1 MAVQRVSP
9 LPPSPLPVAGGEWS
23 VKNGYLWTL
32 ADPPPPLSPVAYL
45 GDRDV
50 NLVTRD
56 GRPFGPF
63 ANPVHGSPY
72 RGEAVAYLASWTSR
86 LAHASAPAYD
96 PLYSIEYSFP
106 SAVWETGA
114 AGADGRPQVAYADGL
129 FSSAGLGTDPGLSLF
144 RLRALDYRRLR
155 RAPAAPPLSASQSDA
170 PDLVR
175 LVYDSDA
182 QSPLPSEYDALPV
195 SASYSVAAS
204 QAAADA
210 NLGKWLVPSRSPAD
224 PFSRQAGM
232 AYLLRVAAGWAASV
246 SAPQPD
252 AALADGGFASGQA
265 SQDPEPVQASD
276 VRALFADALSSGMSG
291 CWAVAWGVDPFAAL
305 AGTSWIDVPPVT
317 ETRWRYSVR
326 AVFSVYDARNAS
338 LLAESDPVVLGP
350 VEMGA
355 VPDESA
361 QVRFLDASGEHG
373 VVYDPL
379 PGGGC
384 RWDAW
389 TTEFLSDYPLYGG
402 GAYDTPDYYC
412 PDGGVFPGR
421 NLGTLATLDLGTCT
435 PSASEAAYFGHV
447 LRCSFEV
454 VRESYEVEVEPAR
467 RVLSRGSAP
476 LSASGES
483 TRHPVVFSY
492 ESHAARVR
500 NADEATSAELAARAA
515 AKAAAKAAWAA
526 ALEGG
531 QASALTF
538 LDGAWQGD
546 NTEPPSPNRIAT
558 CPGVA
563 EAWERASSGAGSS
576 AEYGW
581 EGAYGPIRHATRVRR
596 VRGANQGPSTSG
608 AWWVLSCGGSAVSGG
623 GGMNRSSETGEL
635 DGSVSE
641 DGRFDLEYRE
651 SVSRVRSSDARTP
664 LAPGDGT
671 PVPLASPDHVGI
683 RPVFVAEV
691 TLEVGSYA
699 VTSST
704 VTTEGCVGETYSR
717 TTYQHQMH
725 TRTRRWTVAG
735 FVPSSAEWVR
745 AAGSAS
751 GSASGDRY
759 VLGGAGAS
767 ALASFVSSRVL
778 AACGLPAE
786 AKDLLGA
793 APALVWLEHAQRRNF
808 SVDDQE
814 AWWPCASHDAAVYY
828 VEYRDP
834 GGGAWE
840 DGGVL
845 QLGEWEDAPG
855 EYVLSADVS
864 VDVSFPVCAFES
876 GYCA

>member
-1 MAVQRVSP
+1 MSVTRAC
-9 LPPSPLPVAGGEWS
+9 PPGPDAKP
-23 VKNGYLWTL
+23 GYLWVL
-32 ADPPPPLSPVAYL
+32 DDPLPPLSPVAYL

-63 ANPVHGSPY
+63 ANPVRGSPY

-96 PLYSIEYSFP
+96 PLYGIEYSFP

-114 AGADGRPQVAYADGL
+114 AGADGRPRVACADGL
-129 FSSAGLGTDPGLSLF
+129 FSAAGFGEGPGLSPF

-182 QSPLPSEYDALPV
+182 QTPLPSEYDALPV
-195 SASYSVAAS
+195 AASYSVAAS

-224 PFSRQAGM
+224 PFSAQAGM
-232 AYLLRVAAGWAASV
+232 AHLLRAAAGWAASV

-252 AALADGGFASGQA
+252 AALADGGFASGYA
-265 SQDPEPVQASD
+265 SQGPEPARASD
-276 VRALFADALSSGMSG
+276 VRALFADALASGMSR
-291 CWAVAWGVDPFAAL
+291 CWALAWGIDPFAAL
-305 AGTSWIDVPPVT
+305 AGTSWTEVPPVA

-326 AVFSVYDARNAS
+326 AVFSVYDALNAS

-355 VPDESA
+355 APDGSA

-389 TTEFLSDYPLYGG
+389 TTEFLSAYPTYGG
-402 GAYDTPDYYC
+402 AAYDSPGFYC

-421 NLGTLATLDLGTCT
+421 NLATLAALDLGTCA

-447 LRCSFEV
+447 LRCSLEV
-454 VRESYEVEVEPAR
+454 VRESYEAEVEPAR

-483 TRHPVVFSY
+483 ALHPVVFSY
-492 ESHAARVR
+492 ESRAARVR
-500 NADEATSAELAARAA
+500 NADEATSAELDARAA

-531 QASALTF
+531 HASALTF
-538 LDGAWQGD
+538 LDGAWQGGQ
-546 NTEPPSPNRIAT
+546 EPAAPGSEWA

-576 AEYGW
+576 AEFGW
-581 EGAYGPIRHATRVRR
+581 EGAYGPVRHETRVRR
-596 VRGANQGPSTSG
+596 VRGADRGSS
-608 AWWVLSCGGSAVSGG
+608 AWWVLSCGGSAVPGW

-635 DGSVSE
+635 DGGVSE
-641 DGRFDLEYRE
+641 DGRFDLEYRG
-651 SVSRVRSSDARTP
+651 SVSRVRSPDACTP

-691 TLEVGSYA
+691 ALEVRTYA
-699 VTSST
+699 VTGST
-704 VTTEGCVGETYSR
+704 VAAEGCVGETYSR
-717 TTYQHQMH
+717 TSYQHQVRA
-725 TRTRRWTVAG
+725 RTRRWTVSG
-735 FVPSSAEWVR
+735 FVPSAAEWIR
-745 AAGSAS
+745 AAGSGT

-786 AKDLLGA
+786 ARDLLGA
-793 APALVWLEHAQRRNF
+793 APALVWLERARRRGF
-808 SVDDQE
+808 SVDDPE
-814 AWWPCASHDAAVYY
+814 AWWPCASHDAAVYH
-828 VEYRDP
+828 VEYRDS
-834 GGGAWE
+834 GGADRD

-845 QLGEWEDAPG
+845 QLGGWEDAPG
-855 EYVLSADVS
+855 EYVVSADVS